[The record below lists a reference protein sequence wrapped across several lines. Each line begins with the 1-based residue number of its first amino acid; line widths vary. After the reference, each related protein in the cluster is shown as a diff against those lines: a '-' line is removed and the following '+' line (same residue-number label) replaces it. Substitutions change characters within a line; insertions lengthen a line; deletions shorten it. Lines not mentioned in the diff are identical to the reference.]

1 MTSIQAH
8 NLFKINQKLFYESL
22 KCKQKDNDAPNPTT
36 TIVFWSNIWT
46 EEESQNEKTTQLDE
60 KKTLK

>member
-22 KCKQKDNDAPNPTT
+22 KCKQKDNDAPNPTFE
-36 TIVFWSNIWT
+36 IEFWSNIT
-46 EEESQNEKTTQLDE
+46 SGL
-60 KKTLK
+60 KKWAIMKMQPG